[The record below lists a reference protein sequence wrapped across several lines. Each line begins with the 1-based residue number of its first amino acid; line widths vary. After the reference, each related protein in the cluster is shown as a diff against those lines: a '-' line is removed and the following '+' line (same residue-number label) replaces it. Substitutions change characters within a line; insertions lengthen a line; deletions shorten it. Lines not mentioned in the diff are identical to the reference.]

1 MKKNIKTYQTVGQRI
16 LKALN
21 NVTVVDN
28 LEFKRRLKERS
39 DYLFRKALKETYDKD
54 DSPAYLIEL
63 AMLHL
68 NMDFAEFKPDR
79 LLDKKSNIL
88 SKIGLQKPEVTQKV

>member
-1 MKKNIKTYQTVGQRI
+1 MKKNTKSYQTVGQRI

-21 NVTVVDN
+21 SVPIADN
-28 LEFKRRLKERS
+28 LEFKRRLKARS
-39 DYLFRKALKETYDKD
+39 AYLYRIAMKESYDKD
-54 DSPAYLIEL
+54 DTPAYLIEL
-63 AMLHL
+63 CINQL

-79 LLDKKSNIL
+79 LLDKKHNIL